1 MRISLLGPPGSGK
14 GTQADAIRGRYGIAH
29 VSSGDLL
36 RAAVREGSEL
46 GVEAQR
52 YMDAGQLV
60 PSRLVV
66 DLVRERVSSD
76 DCAEGYLLDG
86 FPRAIDQAEML
97 CGMLDDGE
105 PVLDH
110 VVALEVP
117 EDEVVRR
124 LSGRRNCPECAAIYH
139 VEFSPPATDGVCDPP
154 ASSLRSKNRFR
165 WYISSSCDCRRFT
178 MCSSSASIVFSSE
191 IFSRPSR
198 TLSLRRSFRTK
209 HDVGVEFKGVS
220 RS

>member
-1 MRISLLGPPGSGK
+1 MLEEIDVRTSLLGPPGSGK

-139 VEFSPPATDGVCDPP
+139 VEFSPPATDGVCDH
-154 ASSLRSKNRFR
+154 
-165 WYISSSCDCRRFT
+165 CG
-178 MCSSSASIVFSSE
+178 SALEQRDDDREETIRQRLAVYRE
-191 IFSRPSR
+191 ATAPLLEYYDERG
-198 TLSLRRSFRTK
+198 LLRRIDGTGPPQ
-209 HDVGVEFKGVS
+209 DVEARVGAALE
-220 RS
+220 